1 MKKKINIDIVSD
13 IACPWCYVGKKRL
26 EEAAKSLEE
35 YDLNINWHPFQLD
48 PNIAAEGANKEE
60 YMANKFGSMERYE
73 MLAENLIS
81 AGDGVGI
88 DFDFKSAKT
97 IPNTMKMHQLL
108 HMASKEGFADSLKE
122 RFFKANFEEVL
133 DLTQDATLVKI
144 MKEFDWEEEYTLS
157 VINDQEIAYWVTQE
171 IRNYQQMG
179 VTGVPFFIF
188 NNKYA
193 FSGAQPPQV
202 FIDTIKDVS
211 NKMEATEAESCDIND
226 PNC

>member
-13 IACPWCYVGKKRL
+13 IACPWCFVGKRRL
-26 EEAAKSLEE
+26 EEAIKSLDK

-48 PNIAAEGANKEE
+48 PNIPQEGADKEE
-60 YMANKFGSMERYE
+60 YMANKFGSVERYE

-88 DFDFKSAKT
+88 SFDFKSAKT

-108 HMASKEGFADSLKE
+108 HVASKEGFADSLKE
-122 RFFKANFEEVL
+122 RLFKANFEEVL
-133 DLTQDATLVKI
+133 DLTQDATLVNI
-144 MKEFDWEEEYTLS
+144 MKEFDWTEEYTLS

-211 NKMEATEAESCDIND
+211 QKMEVAKAESCDIDD

>member
-13 IACPWCYVGKKRL
+13 VACPWCYVGKKRL
-26 EEAAKSLEE
+26 EEAIKSLDE

-48 PNIAAEGANKEE
+48 PNIPQEGTSKEE
-60 YMANKFGSMERYE
+60 YVTNKFGSMERYE
-73 MLAENLIS
+73 MLSENLVS

-88 DFDFKSAKT
+88 NFDFKSSKT

-108 HMASKEGFADSLKE
+108 HVATKEGFADSLKE
-122 RFFKANFEEVL
+122 RLFKANFEEVL
-133 DLTQDATLVKI
+133 DLTKDATLVKI
-144 MKEFDWEEEYTLS
+144 MQEFDWAEEYTLS
-157 VINDQEIAYWVTQE
+157 VLNDQEIAYWVTQE

-202 FIDTIKDVS
+202 FIDTIKDVGQ
-211 NKMEATEAESCDIND
+211 KMEVSQAEACDIND
-226 PNC
+226 SNC